1 MLKYGTN
8 LCKVITHLE
17 NFGIMVTLTSVAA
30 VRLNIAA
37 NASNVLQA
45 IVFMYRQDDYAVCAE
60 KIAFEEVATV
70 GNLRRNE
77 NLEVSNDDLLSQ
89 RYW

>member
-1 MLKYGTN
+1 MLKCGTN

-17 NFGIMVTLTSVAA
+17 NFGIIGDFNVSRGSAYC
-30 VRLNIAA
+30 IAA

-70 GNLRRNE
+70 GNPRRNE

>member
-45 IVFMYRQDDYAVCAE
+45 IVFIYRQDVAVCAE
-60 KIAFEEVATV
+60 KIAFESVVSV
-70 GNLRRNE
+70 GN
-77 NLEVSNDDLLSQ
+77 S
-89 RYW
+89 

>member
-1 MLKYGTN
+1 M
-8 LCKVITHLE
+8 
-17 NFGIMVTLTSVAA
+17 
-30 VRLNIAA
+30 AA
-37 NASNVLQA
+37 NASNVLQI

-60 KIAFEEVATV
+60 KIAFEVATV
-70 GNLRRNE
+70 GNPRRSD

>member
-1 MLKYGTN
+1 M
-8 LCKVITHLE
+8 
-17 NFGIMVTLTSVAA
+17 
-30 VRLNIAA
+30 AA
-37 NASNVLQA
+37 NASNVLQV
-45 IVFMYRQDDYAVCAE
+45 IVFMYRQDYAVCAE

-70 GNLRRNE
+70 GNPRRND